1 MSFCNGEKF
10 LVLALYLVM
19 DQLGWK
25 AVPGAGDIEIEM
37 VIAGSALS
45 KHELV
50 DIGEWM
56 VIGDCHSECAL
67 TMDLYHHLQW
77 VGCIYRIPKFP
88 QDGWWYLIKLFFL
101 AE

>member
-1 MSFCNGEKF
+1 M
-10 LVLALYLVM
+10 VLALYLVM

-25 AVPGAGDIEIEM
+25 TVPGAGDIEMEM

-50 DIGEWM
+50 NIGEWM

-67 TMDLYHHLQW
+67 TMDLYT
-77 VGCIYRIPKFP
+77 F
-88 QDGWWYLIKLFFL
+88 DGWDAYTGSQSFL
-101 AE
+101 KMSGTS